1 MKTET
6 GKLMSS
12 GRVGFSGRRTEVD
25 SYYPV
30 THEDWIV
37 LRDRIEQLE
46 GTIVEQYSQ
55 PAYFTTLS
63 KEVDFLQSK
72 MDDLHDTC
80 VQQQELLDNLHQ
92 QSLRILS
99 ILLSPRHSEALKEL
113 LAHPDNL
120 ANLVHSD
127 HEQGQ
132 KG

>member
-46 GTIVEQYSQ
+46 GVVGNLTRQYASLLTIWLARHPSE
-55 PAYFTTLS
+55 AY
-63 KEVDFLQSK
+63 
-72 MDDLHDTC
+72 
-80 VQQQELLDNLHQ
+80 QEL
-92 QSLRILS
+92 
-99 ILLSPRHSEALKEL
+99 K
-113 LAHPDNL
+113 AHPDNL
-120 ANLVHSD
+120 ANHLEPD
-127 HEQGQ
+127 HGRS
-132 KG
+132 GC